1 MAKAPDAFRTISEV
15 SDLLDTPAH
24 VLRFWES
31 KFSQIKPIKRAGSRR
46 YYRPEDVALLGGI
59 KTLLHEEGMT
69 IKGAQKLIREKGVK
83 HIQTIGQPKAEGL
96 ALPDMAKAEAASPA
110 PKPLADKAP
119 EQPKLEISNITA
131 FRQRSGMDASELP
144 PNPVMDTAKPP
155 RFFGTGQRLGTDEI
169 RANAQKIAPLL
180 ARLTVV
186 RDQMRRI

>member
-83 HIQTIGQPKAEGL
+83 HIQTIGHPKAEGL
-96 ALPDMAKAEAASPA
+96 AVPDVDETDANTDTASSPA
-110 PKPLADKAP
+110 T
-119 EQPKLEISNITA
+119 PKLEISNITA
-131 FRQRSGMDASELP
+131 FPTRSGVDPADLP
-144 PNPVMDTAKPP
+144 PNPQMDAPKPP
-155 RFFGTGQRLGTDEI
+155 RFFGTNQRLDADSL
-169 RANAQKIAPLL
+169 RANAKKIAPLL
-180 ARLTVV
+180 ARLADV
-186 RDQMRRI
+186 RDQMRRA